1 MEEADKLL
9 IEQLRQINVKVN
21 NLNEIDSAIF
31 INTLIKCFEY
41 LSNMISKEENF
52 IDVKFLKSQNIDI
65 QADKFRLC

>member
-52 IDVKFLKSQNIDI
+52 IDVKFLKSQNIEV
-65 QADKFRLC
+65 

>member
-9 IEQLRQINVKVN
+9 IEQLRQINVKVS
-21 NLNEIDSAIF
+21 NLNEIDSALF

-52 IDVKFLKSQNIDI
+52 IDVKFLKS
-65 QADKFRLC
+65 